1 MPTRRRLV
9 RRTGLFI
16 DANLLV
22 LLVVGATGRK
32 LIAKHRRLR
41 TFEEDDYDLLVNL
54 IGPVGRVLVTPHTLA
69 EASNL
74 LAKHGEP
81 EHSQFFCLFRQFIEK
96 SEEISI
102 AGTDASRNRM
112 FVRLGLTDAA
122 LLEAISAETPLV
134 TVDLELYL
142 AAVDK
147 DPQSAI
153 NFRHL
158 QDRRDA
164 RGATVDSH

>member
-16 DANLLV
+16 DTNLLV
-22 LLVVGATGRK
+22 LLVVGVTGRK

-41 TFEEDDYDLLVNL
+41 TFEEDDLLVNL
-54 IGPVGRVLVTPHTLA
+54 IGPVDRVLVTPHTLA

-74 LAKHGEP
+74 LAQHGEP
-81 EHSQFFCLFRQFIEK
+81 ERSQFFCLFRQFIEK
-96 SEEISI
+96 SEEIDI
-102 AGTDASRNRM
+102 TGTDASRNRT

-142 AAVDK
+142 AAVGK